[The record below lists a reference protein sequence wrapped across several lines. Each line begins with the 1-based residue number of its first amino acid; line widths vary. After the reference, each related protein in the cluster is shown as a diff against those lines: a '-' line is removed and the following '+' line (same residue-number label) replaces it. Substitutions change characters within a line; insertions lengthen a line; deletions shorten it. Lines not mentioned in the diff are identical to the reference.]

1 MARSSSPLLLA
12 LTLVTGA
19 LIGVLLDRGSPYISA
34 QSPRNG
40 QTSSPIAAAS
50 PSPAASARGASEDVL
65 YAQLAKQYTQ
75 FEPVNRT
82 FAMVARVVSPAVVHI
97 VAQKTGRIDES
108 TKVRH
113 YEETGSGVIV
123 RGEKVKGLFVLTNNH
138 VVEGASPLKISIF
151 LQDGRAIHPDQV
163 WADPKA
169 DIAVMTLSRDDLP
182 AARFGNSDE
191 LNVGDWVLAMGSPFG
206 LLHSVSQ
213 GIISARGRHM
223 EELQDVENQDF
234 LQTDAAINPGN
245 SGGPLVNM
253 KGEVIGINNSIAS
266 NGGGNEGVGFS
277 IPINLA
283 RWIMNQLVSKGRVTR
298 GAMGIDLHTE
308 GEFKP
313 DDAMAL
319 GLDRARGAWVKNVHS
334 GSPASAA
341 GLRDGDV
348 ILKFAGIDV
357 IDLNHLINM
366 VSMAPIGQSADLEVW
381 RAKNR
386 LALKVTVGD
395 RERTIAARG
404 NDAATPPHSND
415 RKPRAMDR
423 ATGPVSEVIGVELQT
438 LDAPAARQ
446 LGLPTTLK
454 GAVIIHVDPSSPLAQ
469 VLRPLDVIY
478 EVNGKGI
485 GTAEEA
491 ARALAGRVAKDNLIV
506 GYDRVV
512 KGAIERRT
520 VQVP

>member
-1 MARSSSPLLLA
+1 MARSSSPLLLP
-12 LTLVTGA
+12 LVLVTGA
-19 LIGVLLDRGSPYISA
+19 LIGVLLDRVSPSLTAQSARHEIPPVAGTGSPN
-34 QSPRNG
+34 P
-40 QTSSPIAAAS
+40 AAA
-50 PSPAASARGASEDVL
+50 ARGAGEDVL
-65 YAQLAKQYTQ
+65 YAQLAQQYTQ
-75 FEPVNRT
+75 FEHVNRT
-82 FAMVARVVSPAVVHI
+82 FSMVARVVSPAVVHI
-97 VAQKTGRIDES
+97 VAQKTGRIEES
-108 TKVRH
+108 SKVRH

-123 RGEKVKGLFVLTNNH
+123 RGEKVKGLYVLTNNH
-138 VVEGASPLKISIF
+138 VVEGASPSKINIF

-163 WADPKA
+163 WADAKA
-169 DIAVMTLSRDDLP
+169 DIAVMSLSRDDLP
-182 AARFGNSDE
+182 AARFGNSDD

-253 KGEVIGINNSIAS
+253 RGEVVGINNSIAS

-298 GAMGIDLHTE
+298 GAMGIDLHP
-308 GEFKP
+308 EFKP
-313 DDAMAL
+313 EDATSL
-319 GLDRARGAWVKNVHS
+319 GLDRARGAWVSVVHA
-334 GSPASAA
+334 GSPASTA

-366 VSMAPIGQSADLEVW
+366 VSMAPIGQTAEIEVW

-386 LALKVTVGD
+386 YALKVTVGD
-395 RERTIAARG
+395 RDRTIASVGPAAAGNSSREKRSRG
-404 NDAATPPHSND
+404 
-415 RKPRAMDR
+415 MDR
-423 ATGPVSEVIGVELQT
+423 AAGTVSSAIGVELQT
-438 LDAPAARQ
+438 LDAPAAKQ
-446 LGLPTTLK
+446 LGLPSSLR
-454 GAVIIHVDPSSPLAQ
+454 GAVIVKIEPSSPVSQ
-469 VLRPLDVIY
+469 ILRPLDVIY
-478 EVNGKGI
+478 EVNGSGVL
-485 GTAEEA
+485 TAEDA
-491 ARALAGRVAKDNLIV
+491 VKALTTRQAKDNLIV

-520 VQVP
+520 VQIP